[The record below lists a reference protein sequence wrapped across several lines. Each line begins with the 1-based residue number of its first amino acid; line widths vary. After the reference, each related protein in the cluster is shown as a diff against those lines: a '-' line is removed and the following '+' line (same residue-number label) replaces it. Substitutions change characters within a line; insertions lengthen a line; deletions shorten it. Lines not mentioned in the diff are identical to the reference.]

1 MWYGMALRD
10 HDLDIIKMR
19 KCTFN
24 RYPLMDHFAKKNIF
38 CVIISRLQR
47 FFPIDYK
54 FMPDSF
60 LLPDE
65 VRDFEHHMRQYPGQ
79 TFIAKPSKGRGGD
92 GIILLKK
99 FTDLPKSAFHHE
111 FLAQRYVD
119 NPLILD
125 KKKFDCR
132 MYVLIRGVDPVE
144 AYLCDEGLAR
154 FCTHNYKKPDY
165 NNIKDLYMHL
175 TNFSLN
181 KNSQRFKA
189 PGEQF
194 QNDQNS
200 SKQLYTSVLKNLIS
214 KGKDVRNLQK
224 SVREVAQKTIIALE
238 PYLKNAY
245 HCFIS
250 TDHRNPRSF

>member
-1 MWYGMALRD
+1 
-10 HDLDIIKMR
+10 
-19 KCTFN
+19 
-24 RYPLMDHFAKKNIF
+24 MDHFAKKNIF

-47 FFPIDYK
+47 FFPVDYK

-65 VRDFEHHMRQYPGQ
+65 VRDFEHHMRQYPNQ
-79 TFIAKPSKGRGGD
+79 TFIAKPSKGRGGE

-132 MYVLIRGVDPVE
+132 MYILIRGVDPVE

-165 NNIKDLYMHL
+165 QNIKNLYMHL

-181 KNSQRFKA
+181 KNS
-189 PGEQF
+189 
-194 QNDQNS
+194 
-200 SKQLYTSVLKNLIS
+200 
-214 KGKDVRNLQK
+214 
-224 SVREVAQKTIIALE
+224 
-238 PYLKNAY
+238 
-245 HCFIS
+245 
-250 TDHRNPRSF
+250 

>member
-1 MWYGMALRD
+1 LLWYGMALRD
-10 HDLDIIKMR
+10 HDLDIIKMC
-19 KCTFN
+19 KCIFN

-47 FFPIDYK
+47 FFPLDYK

-111 FLAQRYVD
+111 FLVQRYVD

-132 MYVLIRGVDPVE
+132 LYVLIRGVDPVE

-154 FCTHNYKKPDY
+154 FCTHNYKKPDHT
-165 NNIKDLYMHL
+165 NIKDLYMHL

-189 PGEQF
+189 PGE
-194 QNDQNS
+194 
-200 SKQLYTSVLKNLIS
+200 
-214 KGKDVRNLQK
+214 
-224 SVREVAQKTIIALE
+224 
-238 PYLKNAY
+238 
-245 HCFIS
+245 
-250 TDHRNPRSF
+250 